1 MLKRVDVAVYD
12 VIKGSVDG
20 SPLVGIQAFDLSK
33 DGVGYSSSN
42 PAVSEFSGA
51 ADAAAEKIKSGEV
64 TVGTTVQ

>member
-1 MLKRVDVAVYD
+1 
-12 VIKGSVDG
+12 VDG
-20 SPLVGIQAFDLSK
+20 SPLVGIQAFDLTK